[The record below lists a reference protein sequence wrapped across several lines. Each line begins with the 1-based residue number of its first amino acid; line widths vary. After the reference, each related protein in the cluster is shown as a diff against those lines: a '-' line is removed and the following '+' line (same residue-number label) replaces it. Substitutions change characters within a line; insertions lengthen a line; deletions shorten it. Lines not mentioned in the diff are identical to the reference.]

1 MRFSDLLFAV
11 ILCSLISGTASAQ
24 SRNDVQPAIQRLY
37 GKDAKAV
44 VSTVHIDSELAAQ
57 LNERN
62 GSSHPWSAVE
72 CWRVTKSGEAAGWAF
87 VDNVK
92 GKSRPI
98 TYLMCFDRAGSILDI
113 EILEYR
119 ESHGGEVASE
129 MFRAQFR
136 GKSDADKLQV
146 GRGIR
151 NISGATISSRSVT
164 KGARALATLARHII
178 TTDAR

>member
-1 MRFSDLLFAV
+1 MRFSDSLVLLLF
-11 ILCSLISGTASAQ
+11 ILASTGTAIAQ
-24 SRNDVQPAIQRLY
+24 SRCDFQPSLNRIYGGGARAAVVPLNLGADDISRLNDSNGAPHPW
-37 GKDAKAV
+37 KAV
-44 VSTVHIDSELAAQ
+44 EA
-57 LNERN
+57 
-62 GSSHPWSAVE
+62 
-72 CWRVTKSGEAAGWAF
+72 WRVTKGGEALGWAL

-98 TYLMCFDRAGSILDI
+98 TYLVCFDPAGSILDV

-129 MFRAQFR
+129 MFRSQFR

-146 GRGIR
+146 GHGIR
-151 NISGATISSRSVT
+151 NISGATISTRAVT
-164 KGARALATLARHII
+164 KGARALATLARHLI